1 MFKIFGRAAATLA
14 FAASALFL
22 AGTASAEDRHV
33 MVTNGTSY
41 VLVQFYASN
50 AGMLS
55 WEEDILGVD
64 VLMPGE
70 QVMINIDDGTG
81 ACIFDFK
88 GVFDD
93 GDSVINYG
101 IDVCSV
107 TDYVFYEN

>member
-1 MFKIFGRAAATLA
+1 MFKTLSRTAAAIA
-14 FAASALFL
+14 IAASALFM
-22 AGTASAEDRHV
+22 AGTASAENRHV

-41 VLVQFYASN
+41 TLVNFYASN
-50 AGMLS
+50 AGMTS

-64 VLMPGE
+64 VLYPGE
-70 QVMINIDDGTG
+70 QAMINIDDGTG

-88 GVFDD
+88 GVFED

>member
-1 MFKIFGRAAATLA
+1 MLKSFGRAAATLA

-22 AGTASAEDRHV
+22 AGTASAENRHV

-41 VLVQFYASN
+41 TLVNFYASN

-64 VLMPGE
+64 MLYPGE
-70 QVMINIDDGTG
+70 QAMINIDDGTG
-81 ACIFDFK
+81 ACIFDFR
-88 GVFDD
+88 GVFED
-93 GDSVINYG
+93 GDEVINYG

-107 TDYVFYEN
+107 TDYVFFEN